1 MIDENSGF
9 GLPRIG
15 KPYEKYFDTYII
27 INLSGKSDIS
37 GKVVDSNGNFLT
49 LNPFQDGCYN
59 QEGKWETFLQ
69 ENPLGYDIAMNAIQG
84 VKPTTKK
91 DLEDLFKGSNKNNT
105 LQSTGKESNKI
116 KSFLRK
122 FLQK

>member
-1 MIDENSGF
+1 MTDENSGF
-9 GLPRIG
+9 RLPRIG
-15 KPYEKYFDTYII
+15 KPYEKYFDTYVI
-27 INLSGKSDIS
+27 INLSGKPDIS

-49 LNPFQDGCYN
+49 LNPFQDGKYN
-59 QEGKWETFLQ
+59 SKGKWETFLQ
-69 ENPLGYDIAMNAIQG
+69 ENPIGYDIPMNAIQG

-91 DLEDLFKGSNKNNT
+91 DLEDLFNGSNKNNA

-122 FLQK
+122 FLRL